1 MSELTQNV
9 SDRTL
14 RAWLNAGPVDKGI
27 GGGLIFFA
35 RESSARQ
42 GQATWILRYR
52 IATRRHEKVLG
63 RYPDISLK
71 DAREL
76 ARRDRALIQQGVD
89 VNAKKRQEKLK
100 ALQMEDVKGL
110 GQIWYERHILG
121 KIKNPQVVE
130 RVLRRHIYPVI
141 GKLAIDE
148 VRPHHIDAVLA
159 KIVEAGAPTVANDAM
174 RYLFRMFHYGAK
186 RKWTDANPVAGFD
199 LSDAGGTETPRDRFL
214 SYEELMSLARD
225 MRETP
230 NFGRINELAVW
241 LLLALCVRKM
251 ELLSARVTD
260 FDLERG
266 VWRLLGSPNHRVQ
279 IFNVRS
285 LIRCPTHPLPI
296 LSTSPTLT
304 GRKPPMNSRAEAWE
318 AITKL
323 SRSDFS
329 IRIFS
334 LGLSADRQDLL
345 FRFIKGDLSVGYSSQ
360 IDIQQYALKC
370 LMPSVFETLPPMTHP
385 YASGELYEY
394 DPPKNGQNIIKHG
407 IGFGEVISYSRQ
419 FGTLIV
425 PCPDGQDG
433 ERSVIF
439 SDLNLQR
446 GGHELELPPPGVR
459 ELNYTIT
466 VAQLRN
472 GRFRFISSRL
482 MSSKEGKYRK
492 TMAQTFGEIIQDAR
506 GREDFVDHCV
516 RIVQR
521 DLIQS
526 NPQ

>member
-1 MSELTQNV
+1 MSGLTQNV

-14 RAWLNAGPVDKGI
+14 RAWLTAGPVDKGI

-266 VWRLLGSPNHRVQ
+266 VWRLLPNRTKTKSYIEIPLSLQVVEWLKEVIVFACGSQHLFPARRLVRKRNGVACKNRFEH
-279 IFNVRS
+279 ISPDTLNVALKR
-285 LIRCPTHPLPI
+285 LP
-296 LSTSPTLT
+296 
-304 GRKPPMNSRAEAWE
+304 MDDVE
-318 AITKL
+318 
-323 SRSDFS
+323 DFTVHDM
-329 IRIFS
+329 RRTARTQ
-334 LGLSADRQDLL
+334 LSALGVDPFVAERALNHKLPGRQAVYDKHDYFVERKKALHRWGEML
-345 FRFIKGDLSVGYSSQ
+345 GAISRGQPVHFPTDAVELMKKEPEQSALV
-360 IDIQQYALKC
+360 YA
-370 LMPSVFETLPPMTHP
+370 PRQLPH
-385 YASGELYEY
+385 A
-394 DPPKNGQNIIKHG
+394 
-407 IGFGEVISYSRQ
+407 
-419 FGTLIV
+419 
-425 PCPDGQDG
+425 
-433 ERSVIF
+433 
-439 SDLNLQR
+439 
-446 GGHELELPPPGVR
+446 
-459 ELNYTIT
+459 
-466 VAQLRN
+466 
-472 GRFRFISSRL
+472 
-482 MSSKEGKYRK
+482 
-492 TMAQTFGEIIQDAR
+492 
-506 GREDFVDHCV
+506 FVM
-516 RIVQR
+516 RAAA
-521 DLIQS
+521 
-526 NPQ
+526 NE